1 MSVTVKCNECNI
13 VIDEMLSYIQ
23 NKLSVID
30 EETLV
35 RLCMSAFTGA
45 EIQNSKSLL
54 FEAVPTDKQ
63 IVQRR
68 GDKKEHRDINDIIN
82 LFRTA
87 DPSSIPVFVAR
98 QLEKLPPLTFDHLDC
113 TKLLKDI
120 VRLQADMN
128 SVKATY
134 VTLNELEDLR
144 QEVRSMK
151 NIAPP
156 KLSICNING
165 KRGASYLDSV
175 NSGPMGMSHLH
186 NSTLNETNDS
196 NKDESSSHPIENEGE
211 SAKYRSI
218 ILAGSNSENIIVS
231 SPQPAEVVAPRA
243 MSQSGEQLTI
253 PAQPQGMNLLTREL
267 SYANMLT
274 MNEKISQNHKDL
286 KDNWQTVQHKKKAN
300 NRFNGQAGTAS
311 VSHGNFKAAE
321 RRIPMFIT
329 KISKDADES
338 EITDYILQKTKETV
352 LLEKI
357 KIRNEQFY
365 SAYKFFVDES
375 KMSIF
380 LNSNI
385 WPKDII
391 FRKFVHYKHKQPYG
405 AGSGNG
411 NVPN

>member
-1 MSVTVKCNECNI
+1 MSATVKCNECNI

-68 GDKKEHRDINDIIN
+68 GDKKEHRDLNDIIN

-144 QEVRSMK
+144 KEVRSMK

-165 KRGASYLDSV
+165 KRGASYLGSV

-196 NKDESSSHPIENEGE
+196 NKHESSSHPIEN
-211 SAKYRSI
+211 
-218 ILAGSNSENIIVS
+218 
-231 SPQPAEVVAPRA
+231 
-243 MSQSGEQLTI
+243 
-253 PAQPQGMNLLTREL
+253 
-267 SYANMLT
+267 
-274 MNEKISQNHKDL
+274 
-286 KDNWQTVQHKKKAN
+286 
-300 NRFNGQAGTAS
+300 
-311 VSHGNFKAAE
+311 
-321 RRIPMFIT
+321 
-329 KISKDADES
+329 
-338 EITDYILQKTKETV
+338 
-352 LLEKI
+352 
-357 KIRNEQFY
+357 
-365 SAYKFFVDES
+365 
-375 KMSIF
+375 
-380 LNSNI
+380 
-385 WPKDII
+385 
-391 FRKFVHYKHKQPYG
+391 
-405 AGSGNG
+405 
-411 NVPN
+411 